1 MIGDVKT
8 ALDRYLTHS
17 LTRTLDRQSSDFFL
31 AGVGCV
37 RGGCCFRAC
46 VRSCVRVFV
55 RVLRVRACTCVCV
68 RARVCACVRVCVC
81 ACVRVCVFVCVS
93 GYRQREG

>member
-37 RGGCCFRAC
+37 RGGVL
-46 VRSCVRVFV
+46 VRWAGGGVPGPCLSVDM
-55 RVLRVRACTCVCV
+55 
-68 RARVCACVRVCVC
+68 
-81 ACVRVCVFVCVS
+81 
-93 GYRQREG
+93 GKP